1 MIATD
6 VQDVLFG
13 TPKPLKARVNLGVLD
28 ENSVNLIVHGH
39 EPALSEVF
47 VRAANDPE
55 LVELA
60 REHGAEGVTVAG
72 ICCTA
77 NEILMRHGVPVAGNF
92 LQQELAI
99 TTGMVDLMMVDVQC
113 IMPALSDTA
122 KNYHTKLVSTS
133 PKAKFPEVEQ
143 KEFSEEDALGIA
155 KDIVEK
161 GILNFENRDPDKL
174 NTPSAKEDLIGGFTS
189 ESVFDFLGGTY
200 RSTYRPLNDAII
212 DGRLLGAAG
221 VVGCNNPDTCHDYN
235 HTEMAKELIKN
246 DVLVVSTGCSAIA
259 DGKAGLMKPEVSFD
273 LAGEGLEEICR
284 AVGIPPVLHLG
295 SCVDNSRI
303 LTLLTNMVKE
313 GGLGDD
319 ISDLPVAG
327 AAPEWMS
334 EKAVS
339 IAFYFVA
346 SGVFTLLN
354 EPFPVTGSNN
364 VMNFLTDGI
373 EDMVGAKFAF
383 EEDPKKGAKIMID
396 HIKAKREELGLKE
409 PMYAKMG

>member
-1 MIATD
+1 
-6 VQDVLFG
+6 
-13 TPKPLKARVNLGVLD
+13 
-28 ENSVNLIVHGH
+28 
-39 EPALSEVF
+39 
-47 VRAANDPE
+47 
-55 LVELA
+55 
-60 REHGAEGVTVAG
+60 
-72 ICCTA
+72 
-77 NEILMRHGVPVAGNF
+77 
-92 LQQELAI
+92 
-99 TTGMVDLMMVDVQC
+99 MVDLMMVDVQC

-122 KNYHTKLVSTS
+122 RNYHTKLVSTS
-133 PKAKFPEVEQ
+133 PKAKFPGVEH
-143 KEFSEEDALGIA
+143 KNFSEEDALEIA

-174 NTPSAKEDLIGGFTS
+174 NAPSAKEDLIGGFTS
-189 ESVFDFLGGTY
+189 ESVFNFLGGTY

-259 DGKAGLMKPEVSFD
+259 DGKAGLMKPEVAFD
-273 LAGEGLEEICR
+273 LAGDGLEEICR

-383 EEDPKKGAKIMID
+383 EKDPKKGANIMID

-409 PMYAKMG
+409 PMYTKVG